1 MEILFFIFVIIC
13 LAAIVFVISQFKS
26 SSIKQ
31 PPVPSP
37 QPSPV
42 TPNSEVTDL
51 LIQKK
56 ILVKENQDF
65 RKQIE
70 EEKKRNEQASVQIL
84 DLNKVVIVLREEN
97 QKLIQQ
103 RKAYE
108 QQEQRTAHDQ
118 VGSIEG
124 LKKENGL
131 LKEEKERLDQ
141 ELKRIKEFNRQ
152 LLEKEKVMQYD
163 LIRNRAQAVGLEK
176 ICEDLKIKIEQMSK
190 INEAKHEETS

>member
-13 LAAIVFVISQFKS
+13 LAAIIFVVIQFKS

-31 PPVPSP
+31 PPAPSP
-37 QPSPV
+37 QPPPV

-51 LIQKK
+51 LVQKK
-56 ILVKENQDF
+56 ILIKENQDF

-84 DLNKVVIVLREEN
+84 DLNKAVIVLREEN

-190 INEAKHEETS
+190 INEVKHEETP